1 MGDAVAVISSKKG
14 ARSEKGVAYKV
25 KEGDWTGI
33 SEWLKEVRGLS
44 EKGDLI
50 IDGIEDTIGLIE

>member
-1 MGDAVAVISSKKG
+1 
-14 ARSEKGVAYKV
+14 V

-33 SEWLKEVRGLS
+33 REWLKEVKGS
-44 EKGDLI
+44 DNKKGDLI